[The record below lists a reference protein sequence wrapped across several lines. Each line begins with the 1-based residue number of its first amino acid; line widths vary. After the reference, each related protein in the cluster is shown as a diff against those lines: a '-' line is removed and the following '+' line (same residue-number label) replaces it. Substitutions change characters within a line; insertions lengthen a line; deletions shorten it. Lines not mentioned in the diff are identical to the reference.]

1 MANNTHSQDFRRFEE
16 TMKESMKQLFE
27 KIQAQDETIAALNL
41 KQNQV
46 MAQMQQEQQ
55 GGYVQGNGPGGYRG
69 GYFSTRQSKVDFPK
83 FNGDDFSGWV
93 YRCQ

>member
-1 MANNTHSQDFRRFEE
+1 MADNTRSQDFRRFED

-46 MAQMQQEQQ
+46 RAQMQ
-55 GGYVQGNGPGGYRG
+55 
-69 GYFSTRQSKVDFPK
+69 
-83 FNGDDFSGWV
+83 
-93 YRCQ
+93 